1 MWCCGSTAPDK
12 PIHMLLHVPCYGVRM
27 SDGFAAMIP
36 ARRCFVEVQT
46 SSFSA
51 VVVRDAINR
60 HSYLGTKDNHVDC
73 SDEERNNGSSG
84 GCSL

>member
-1 MWCCGSTAPDK
+1 
-12 PIHMLLHVPCYGVRM
+12 M

-36 ARRCFVEVQT
+36 ARRCFVDEVQT

-60 HSYLGTKDNHVDC
+60 HSYLGTENKGNDIVISVNAVMRWAKWMQWC
-73 SDEERNNGSSG
+73 AQPVVVCLAVVR
-84 GCSL
+84 C